1 MSDDAHLSDKKVTFD
16 ESLKRFSISE
26 VAETVED
33 PFCDENNPRV
43 ISFQD
48 VCQAAFMI
56 RGGVEVTPCSVSE
69 IKNKNCS

>member
-1 MSDDAHLSDKKVTFD
+1 MSTETAETSDKKVKFD

-26 VAETVED
+26 VTETVED

-48 VCQAAFMI
+48 VCQAVRI
-56 RGGVEVTPCSVSE
+56 
-69 IKNKNCS
+69 